1 MVDLPTNG
9 PLTLP
14 LGCVVSPSTPVPC
27 RYDLVPVTTRPVAQ
41 HRPCSYFDGSQRTRV
56 TSGIAR
62 LPVLLFFLSR
72 LLSGVRSH
80 EERS

>member
-14 LGCVVSPSTPVPC
+14 LGCVVSPLTPVPC

-41 HRPCSYFDGSQRTRV
+41 TP
-56 TSGIAR
+56 A
-62 LPVLLFFLSR
+62 VLVF
-72 LLSGVRSH
+72 
-80 EERS
+80 